1 MSYEGGDVLTVEK
14 TNNFILL
21 TEFEPRERV
30 AEGIVTFG
38 LFGVL
43 RKNVFLHKETK
54 MHHLQTKRK
63 GTG

>member
-1 MSYEGGDVLTVEK
+1 MVEK

-43 RKNVFLHKETK
+43 RKIRFPSRRNKNASSANRE
-54 MHHLQTKRK
+54 KRHRLM
-63 GTG
+63 TC